1 MPQLRVGLFTE
12 VYHPIVN
19 GVVASIDALRAGLRN
34 DDVDVVTF
42 APHAH
47 AYIDDVDARIV
58 RFPSLPLPTST
69 GYRFCIPY
77 LRNSDRMLAREL
89 DVVHAHSPFV
99 SGWFA
104 AAHARR
110 MKIPF
115 IYTYHT
121 QLDAY
126 AHYAP
131 VDARMTRV
139 AMRRLTRVFA
149 NRADIV
155 IAPTHAMRERL
166 RELGVVTRI
175 EVVPSAIDDARFANG
190 RRNANDRAR
199 LGANDCTRVIIAV
212 ARLGRE
218 KNLGVAIDALA
229 ALDDDVALAI
239 VGDGP
244 QRDEL
249 ERRVDARGLRERVRF
264 LGRIAPAEMPDLYAS
279 ADGFVFTSLTDTQ
292 GLVLS
297 EAQAAGLAVAAI
309 ESPVAREILGAGGT
323 YAANDA
329 GSLAAAL
336 RAIVDAPRPGPLA
349 GARFGIGEHAASVRR
364 LYQTVR

>member
-1 MPQLRVGLFTE
+1 
-12 VYHPIVN
+12 
-19 GVVASIDALRAGLRN
+19 
-34 DDVDVVTF
+34 
-42 APHAH
+42 
-47 AYIDDVDARIV
+47 
-58 RFPSLPLPTST
+58 
-69 GYRFCIPY
+69 
-77 LRNSDRMLAREL
+77 MLAREL

-309 ESPVAREILGAGGT
+309 ESPVAREILGADGT